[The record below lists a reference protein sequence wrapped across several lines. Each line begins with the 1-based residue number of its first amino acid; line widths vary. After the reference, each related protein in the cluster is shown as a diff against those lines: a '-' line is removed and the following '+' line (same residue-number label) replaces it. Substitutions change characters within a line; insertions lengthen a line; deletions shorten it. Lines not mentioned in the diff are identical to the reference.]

1 MRPDLG
7 YEALRYL
14 IDEVVFIHDAQ
25 RRIVFVSP
33 SVENVLGYPAEA
45 FAQLTTIDLI
55 HPDDLPDAVR
65 TAVELRGREG
75 ATYRSTL
82 RLRKA
87 DGRYLWC
94 EIVGRNL
101 LHTEVAGVINTI
113 RDVSEQRALQE
124 RLVRQAFVDDLT
136 GLANRRAFAAA
147 LEDALKAETEPTLGV
162 LIVDLDGFK
171 DVNDRFGHQAGD
183 ERLRGCAEA
192 LEAACCDRDLAAR
205 LGGDEFA
212 VLCRDV
218 RDAED
223 LAERAE
229 AIRRAAE
236 RAGGATFSIGAALA
250 GGGDGPSQL
259 LRDADRA
266 LYDAKREGRNRA
278 VLSERADEGAGRR

>member
-14 IDEVVFIHDAQ
+14 IDEVVFIHDEA

-33 SVENVLGYPAEA
+33 SVENVLGYPVET
-45 FAQLTTIDLI
+45 FAALRTIDLI
-55 HPDDLPDAVR
+55 HPDDLPDAFR

-82 RLRKA
+82 RLRKQ

-101 LHTEVAGVINTI
+101 LHTEVGGVINTI

-124 RLVRQAFVDDLT
+124 RLHAQAFVDDLT
-136 GLANRRAFAAA
+136 GLANRRAFTGA
-147 LEDALKAETEPTLGV
+147 LEEALKQDPDPALAV

-171 DVNDRFGHQAGD
+171 EVNDRFGHQAGD
-183 ERLRGCAEA
+183 ARLRECAET
-192 LEAACCDRDLAAR
+192 LEGACRGQDLAAR

-218 RDAED
+218 AHRDD

-229 AIRRAAE
+229 AIRSAAE
-236 RAGGATFSIGAALA
+236 RAGATTFSIGAALA
-250 GGGDGPSQL
+250 GVGDAPAQL

-266 LYDAKREGRNRA
+266 LYEAKREGRNRA
-278 VLSERADEGAGRR
+278 VLAARAGR